1 MIEALY
7 KYCFCLYNFD
17 NYVSVTNFRQVI
29 LCVITLMIKT
39 AKVDSKNI
47 EKFGWLKYSS
57 VVLVKEMYDLNC
69 SPLVNKNY
77 LNL

>member
-47 EKFGWLKYSS
+47 EKFG
-57 VVLVKEMYDLNC
+57 
-69 SPLVNKNY
+69 
-77 LNL
+77 